1 MRGFVNRRDRLK
13 WENVHY
19 PDGET
24 KVPGGDVVIDPETEE
39 TLTDALAGI
48 DNDISGL
55 DDRISVLEN
64 EFGNT
69 GELLEIRSG
78 VDSPSITGTSITI
91 TVEENRLRKGTKK
104 K

>member
-1 MRGFVNRRDRLK
+1 MPRGFVNRRDRFK
-13 WENVHY
+13 WENMHY
-19 PDGET
+19 PEGET

-39 TLTDALAGI
+39 TLTDALTDI
-48 DNDISGL
+48 DN
-55 DDRISVLEN
+55 RISVLEN

-78 VDSPSITGTSITI
+78 VDYPSITGTSITI
-91 TVEENRLRKGTKK
+91 TVEENRSRKGTKK